1 MELLLASH
9 DKRQGHVETNL
20 KDLHHRFKDQLAYYN
35 KRLKERNERV
45 TEVKSLLKEDVD
57 TKRELNSLRKADQEE
72 NYARGMNIHAIYKQK
87 LLEKIVE
94 KRERADKIKE
104 QQMRIAELCRT
115 VRGPPPA
122 ITPKVQV
129 SPAKKEGGEQQAAV
143 LSPAP
148 QTHKRG
154 QSMGI

>member
-1 MELLLASH
+1 MS
-9 DKRQGHVETNL
+9 
-20 KDLHHRFKDQLAYYN
+20 
-35 KRLKERNERV
+35 
-45 TEVKSLLKEDVD
+45 EVKSLLREDNE
-57 TKRELNSLRKADQEE
+57 TKKELNQLRKADQEE
-72 NYARGMNIHAIYKQK
+72 NYARGMNIHNIYKQK

-122 ITPKVQV
+122 VTPKVIPV
-129 SPAKKEGGEQQAAV
+129 MPVKKEGEQA

-148 QTHKRG
+148 THKRG
-154 QSMGI
+154 HSMGI